1 MPEVVRLDLKK
12 QLKHLYAPS
21 AKEIGIVDVPAMR
34 FLMVDGAGNP
44 NTSQAFQEA
53 TEALYAVS
61 YACKFAIKRQEGI
74 DYPVMALEGLW
85 WAEDMSAYT
94 GGAKDDWLWRLMIMQ
109 PEPVTEEHVAGAID
123 EVNRKKGL
131 PALAAMRFET
141 FHEGLS
147 AQIMHLGPYDAEAPT
162 VARLHAFIGEHG
174 YALRG
179 LHHEI
184 YVGDPRRSAPEKLRT
199 VLRQPVAPKG

>member
-131 PALAAMRFET
+131 PALAAMRFEA

-162 VARLHAFIGEHG
+162 VARLHAFIEEHG

>member
-12 QLKHLYAPS
+12 QLKHLYASS

-34 FLMVDGAGNP
+34 FLMVDGAGSP

-53 TEALYAVS
+53 TEALYGVS

-162 VARLHAFIGEHG
+162 VARLHAFIEEHG

>member
-109 PEPVTEEHVAGAID
+109 PEPVTEEHVDRAID

-162 VARLHAFIGEHG
+162 VARLHAFIEEHG

>member
-21 AKEIGIVDVPAMR
+21 SKEIGIVDVPAMR

-162 VARLHAFIGEHG
+162 VARLHAFIEEHG

>member
-162 VARLHAFIGEHG
+162 VARLHAFIEEHG

>member
-1 MPEVVRLDLKK
+1 MPEVTKLDLKK

-21 AKEIGIVDVPAMR
+21 AQQIEIVDVPAMR
-34 FLMVDGAGNP
+34 FLMVDGAGDP
-44 NTSQAFQEA
+44 NTAPAFQEA

-61 YACKFAIKRQEGI
+61 YACKFAIKRQKGI

-85 WAEDMSAYT
+85 WATDMSAYT

-109 PEPVTEEHVAGAID
+109 PEPVTEEVVADAID
-123 EVNRKKGL
+123 EVRRKKGL
-131 PALAAMRFET
+131 PGLASMRFET

-147 AQIMHLGPYDAEAPT
+147 AQIMHVGPYDAEAPT
-162 VARLHAFIGEHG
+162 IARLHAFIEEHG

-184 YVGDPRRSAPEKLRT
+184 YLGDPRRSAPEKLRT
-199 VLRQPVAPKG
+199 VLRQPVAPKE

>member
-1 MPEVVRLDLKK
+1 
-12 QLKHLYAPS
+12 
-21 AKEIGIVDVPAMR
+21 
-34 FLMVDGAGNP
+34 
-44 NTSQAFQEA
+44 
-53 TEALYAVS
+53 
-61 YACKFAIKRQEGI
+61 
-74 DYPVMALEGLW
+74 MALEGLW

-162 VARLHAFIGEHG
+162 VARLHAFIEEHG

>member
-1 MPEVVRLDLKK
+1 MIKLDVRK

-21 AKEIGIVDVPAMR
+21 ATAIAIVDVPPMR

-44 NTSQAFQEA
+44 NTSPAFQDA
-53 TEALYAVS
+53 TQALYGVA
-61 YACKFAIKRQEGI
+61 YAIKFAIKRQEGI
-74 DYPVMALEGLW
+74 DWTVLPLEGLW

-109 PEPVTEEHVAGAID
+109 PEPVTEAHVSHAVE
-123 EVNRKKGL
+123 EVRRKKGFA
-131 PALAAMRFET
+131 ALENLRFET
-141 FHEGLS
+141 YHEGLA
-147 AQIMHLGPYDAEAPT
+147 AQVMHIGPYDSEAPT
-162 VARLHAFIGEHG
+162 VARLHAFIRDQG

-184 YVGDPRRSAPEKLRT
+184 YIGDPRRTAPDKLRT
-199 VLRQPVAPKG
+199 VLRQPIAPKA

>member
-109 PEPVTEEHVAGAID
+109 PEPVTEEHVDRAID

-141 FHEGLS
+141 FHEGLA

-162 VARLHAFIGEHG
+162 VARLHAFIEEHG

>member
-109 PEPVTEEHVAGAID
+109 PEPVTEEHVDRAID

-162 VARLHAFIGEHG
+162 VARLHAFIEEHG

-179 LHHEI
+179 FPHEI